1 MTNTNNVQHTV
12 KPNKFFY
19 IILIIIPLFFFI
31 LLELTLRL
39 FNYGNNLEQWVEPQK
54 GKLVLNPDVA
64 HRYFSTI
71 QSIPYSQYD
80 FFDKHK
86 KENSYRVFIMGG
98 SSAAGFPYSPN
109 GSFSK
114 YIRKRLK
121 LVYPNTNIEVI
132 NISMAAINS
141 YSLRDLLPEMLAQ
154 KPDLIIIYAGHN
166 EYYGA
171 LGVGSTESLGTY
183 RPAILLYLYLERF
196 KSFILIKDF
205 INSLAN
211 LFSEKNTA
219 PGSLMRRVA
228 KERLINLNSELYT
241 QGLIQFEDNIKD
253 IIQNTNDQNIPILL
267 CTLVSNLKDQLP
279 FESVNTESLPSAL
292 DIYNHA
298 NSFLEAGEFRKADS
312 LFRFAKDLDA
322 LRFRAPE
329 KINEII
335 KRIGE
340 EYNIP
345 IVDIDSNF
353 RAVSPEKIIGDKLM
367 SDHLHPNL
375 TGYQLI
381 GKVIY
386 EIIEQNGFLPKAKP
400 IFVDPHV
407 QDSLVKSNYD
417 FTDLDVKIANY
428 RIFLLKQDWP
438 FINRKLPLKRSYQT
452 VNTKSY
458 LDTLA
463 LDVVS
468 DKTDWDKAHIKMARK
483 YLKDNNLVGYVD
495 EMNAVIDKFP
505 YVIRYYQI
513 IAQDLLTNEFYNEAL
528 LYLEIYYN
536 IEPDEYSA
544 KWLGII
550 NLFNSKTDI
559 AINYL
564 EESIAYNPNDTQSLY
579 NLAGA
584 YTLVNDYKSAL
595 STIEQCLIIE
605 PSLNSALELKKNIL
619 IKIDKD

>member
-1 MTNTNNVQHTV
+1 MQHTG

-80 FFDKHK
+80 FFDKQK
-86 KENSYRVFIMGG
+86 KENSFRVFIMGG

-121 LVYPNTNIEVI
+121 LVYPNTKIEVV

-141 YSLRDLLPEMLAQ
+141 YSLRDLLPEMLVQ

-171 LGVGSTESLGTY
+171 LGVGSTESMGSY

-205 INSLAN
+205 INSLAD
-211 LFSEKNTA
+211 LFSEKTVT
-219 PGSLMRRVA
+219 PGSLMRRMA
-228 KERLINLNSELYT
+228 KERLINLNSELYI
-241 QGLIQFEDNIKD
+241 QGLIQFEDNVKD
-253 IIQNTNDQNIPILL
+253 IIQNINVGNVPILL
-267 CTLVSNLKDQLP
+267 CTLVSNLKDQFP
-279 FESVNTESLPSAL
+279 FVSVNTESLPLAL
-292 DIYNHA
+292 DTYNHA
-298 NSFLEAGEFRKADS
+298 NSYLEVAEFRKADS

-329 KINEII
+329 MINEII
-335 KRIGE
+335 KRLGE

-353 RAVSPEKIIGDKLM
+353 RAVSSEKIIGDELM

-375 TGYQLI
+375 IGYQLI

-386 EIIEQNGFLPKAKP
+386 EKMEQNGFLPKAKP

-417 FTDLDVKIANY
+417 FTDLDVQIANY
-428 RIFLLKQDWP
+428 RIFLLKLDWP
-438 FINRKLPLKRSYQT
+438 FINRKFPLKRSYQI

-468 DKTDWDKAHIKMARK
+468 DKIDWDKAHIKMARK

-513 IAQDLLTNEFYNEAL
+513 IAQDLLINEYYNEAL

-550 NLFNSKTDI
+550 NLSNSKTDI

-584 YTLVNDYKSAL
+584 YTLVNDYKKAL
-595 STIEQCLIIE
+595 NTVEQCLMIE
-605 PSLNSALELKKNIL
+605 PSLNSALELKEKIL
-619 IKIDKD
+619 IIINKD